1 MPQAKRGELGQV
13 KSADRA
19 GHVAQRVAAGVAVAI
34 GVRGRADAEPV
45 EDDDGGA
52 SHQERGIV
60 CTKRKRRAVRV

>member
-1 MPQAKRGELGQV
+1 MPQAERGELRQV